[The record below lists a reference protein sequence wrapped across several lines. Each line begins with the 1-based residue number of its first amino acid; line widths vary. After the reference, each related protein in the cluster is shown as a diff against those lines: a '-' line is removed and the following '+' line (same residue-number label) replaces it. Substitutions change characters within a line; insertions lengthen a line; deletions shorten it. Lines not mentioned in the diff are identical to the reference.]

1 MTAEVS
7 QLVGLAESVG
17 ASLGADRCWLY
28 ARIPER
34 RRGIALVRWLR
45 HAGVPDVPDDLC
57 HWTDE
62 APDLPERDPLLARA
76 LAGEPL
82 DAVADVADAEVDAEL
97 ERALG
102 HRSFVHVNL
111 HLDGVLWGTLQPGM
125 TIGPRT
131 WSGRERSQLLAI
143 RPAAAAVLAAV
154 VTEHGEDLSSQL
166 VVAG

>member
-1 MTAEVS
+1 MSPNLS
-7 QLVGLAESVG
+7 QLVGIVESVG

-28 ARIPER
+28 ARLPDR

-57 HWTDE
+57 RWTDE

-82 DAVADVADAEVDAEL
+82 DAVADVTDAAVEPEL

-102 HRSFVHVNL
+102 HRAFVHVNL
-111 HLDGVLWGTLQPGM
+111 HVDGVLWGTLQPGM
-125 TIGPRT
+125 SAEPRT
-131 WSGRERSQLLAI
+131 WTAEEQAELLAI
-143 RPAAAAVLAAV
+143 RPVVAAVLAV
-154 VTEHGEDLSSQL
+154 LVTEHGEGLRSQL
-166 VVAG
+166 VVAD